1 MPVMMTKRGAG
12 TDAADCSAGMLPSA
26 LLGLEPPL
34 VRRENAELLPVLGYR
49 APRDSEAL
57 PAQDLGDLLVRQ
69 RLAPV
74 LGGHEV
80 PDVLLDGDGGDH
92 LAGVRGDA
100 AVEEVLEL
108 EKPLGCLH
116 VLVGGD
122 AADGGLVHA
131 DVLAHVPERQ
141 RPQVGHAPVEE
152 VALELHEALGH
163 LAEGALA
170 LLDTLDEPDGG

>member
-26 LLGLEPPL
+26 LLGLGPSL
-34 VRRENAELLPVLGYR
+34 VRGENAELLPVLGYR
-49 APRDSEAL
+49 APRDGEAL
-57 PAQDLGDLLVRQ
+57 PAQDLGDLLVGQ
-69 RLAPV
+69 RLARV

-92 LAGVRGDA
+92 LPGVRGDA

-108 EKPLGCLH
+108 EEPLRRLH
-116 VLVGGD
+116 VLVGGH

-131 DVLAHVPERQ
+131 DV
-141 RPQVGHAPVEE
+141 
-152 VALELHEALGH
+152 
-163 LAEGALA
+163 
-170 LLDTLDEPDGG
+170 